1 MGALAAGATAA
12 PTSDAGTAR
21 ALSRYVQ
28 ARLAASTG
36 ADDRASADFAA
47 VLDAAPDNQI
57 VAAQT
62 MSHGISA
69 GNWPLALRAARTL
82 EQQGALRPDA
92 RLLIVA
98 DAVRRRDWATARRE
112 VAEAERE
119 RIFAFMAPILRA
131 WIAYG
136 SGAGDPLAQLG
147 QGDGAGG
154 YVEEHRALLLVAM
167 NRPEGRAALD
177 AATGAQSVRSMRLR
191 IAGAGLIASRG
202 DRAGALALLA
212 GDEAPLVAARALV
225 EAGRPVPGAFDG
237 ANSGMAELLLRFA
250 LDLDS
255 RDLTAPAIG
264 FARIATYLDPA
275 SSEGWLIAA
284 ELTAKE
290 DRPGEAVPLLAH
302 VDAADPFAE
311 VVRDTRARLL
321 VAAGNAAE
329 ALADAEA
336 AARAPGAGAT
346 DQIRLGEVLMAMGRS
361 ADAAAAFGRANEL
374 RRAND
379 MPEALILFAQAG
391 ALDQAGNW
399 PAARALLQRANQAQ
413 PNNALILNYLGY
425 GQLSHG
431 EDMAAAEQMVREA
444 HRLAPNS
451 AAITDSLGW
460 ALFLKGDRAGAI
472 ALLESAVRAA
482 PADVEINEHLGDAY
496 YAMGR
501 RRDAR
506 FAWRAARVYAEGE
519 DATRLDGKIA
529 NGLDAPAAAR

>member
-1 MGALAAGATAA
+1 MGAAAAGATAA
-12 PTSDAGTAR
+12 PTGDIGTASP
-21 ALSRYVQ
+21 LSRYVQ
-28 ARLAASTG
+28 ARLAASSG

-57 VAAQT
+57 VAAQA

-69 GNWPLALRAARTL
+69 GDWPLALRGARAL
-82 EQQGALRPDA
+82 EQAGALRPDA

-98 DAVRRRDWATARRE
+98 DAFRRRDWATARRE
-112 VAEAERE
+112 VAAAERE

-154 YVEEHRALLLVAM
+154 YVEEHHALLLVAM

-212 GDEAPLVAARALV
+212 GDDGPIVAARSLV
-225 EAGRPVPGAFDG
+225 QAGRPVSGAFDG

-290 DRPGEAVPLLAH
+290 DRPAEAVPLLAH
-302 VDAADPFAE
+302 VDAADPFAD

-336 AARAPGAGAT
+336 AAGAPGAGAS
-346 DQIRLGEVLMAMGRS
+346 DQIRLGQVLMAMGRS
-361 ADAAAAFGRANEL
+361 ADAAAAFGRAVEL
-374 RRAND
+374 RGPND
-379 MPEALILFAQAG
+379 MPEAAILLAQAG

-399 PAARALLQRANQAQ
+399 PAARALLERANRIQ

-425 GQLSHG
+425 GQLSHR

-444 HRLAPNS
+444 HRLAPDN

-460 ALFLKGDRAGAI
+460 ALFLKGDKAGAI
-472 ALLESAVRAA
+472 TLLESAAQAA

-501 RRDAR
+501 RLDAR
-506 FAWRAARVYAEGE
+506 FAWRAARVYADGE
-519 DATRLDGKIA
+519 DAARLDSKIA
-529 NGLDAPAAAR
+529 GGPDAQAAAR